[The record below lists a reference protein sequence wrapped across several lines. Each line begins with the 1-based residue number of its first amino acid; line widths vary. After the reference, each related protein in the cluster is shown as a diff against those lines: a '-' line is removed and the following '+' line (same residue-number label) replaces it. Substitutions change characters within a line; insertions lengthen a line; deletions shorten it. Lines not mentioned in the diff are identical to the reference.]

1 MAFSR
6 QNSLVLIMPINELG
20 FARKSPLPRAPT
32 PERKILIFP
41 PEQSTTR
48 GLVAQK
54 FRQQNSKLFKDI
66 ILQKSPSVKCP
77 SQVNLGA
84 LSTTSHRQRGTNYRS
99 LSAQSHSLESLP
111 RVTANADIFRF
122 SGRPHERP
130 RRSSVRETALLA
142 AVQAAEPKDPRSNY
156 YLARRI

>member
-1 MAFSR
+1 MR
-6 QNSLVLIMPINELG
+6 NSLGLMVPINELG
-20 FARKSPLPRAPT
+20 FAREATLPRAPT
-32 PERKILIFP
+32 PDRKILIFP

-48 GLVAQK
+48 GLVAQN
-54 FRQQNSKLFKDI
+54 FRQENSQLLSYIF
-66 ILQKSPSVKCP
+66 LQKSPPAQCP
-77 SQVNLGA
+77 SQVNVGA